1 MPGRKRTYV
10 QCTTCHDVKRQDNMA
25 RHLRSHQTQRGS
37 GLQVTQPEIEP
48 EDDFVTEKY
57 TWKNRNVIR
66 NHSPL
71 FPRDIRAIIIG
82 KSGVGKTTL
91 LTHLLLEPEL
101 LDYDTLMV
109 CGRSLKQP
117 EYEVMRCGFDKNLS
131 KKQIACLFEHQ
142 ERFGD
147 VEEFLEQYDGDCK
160 GGIEAT
166 FHDDVNAIPDPS
178 EWDPEKKNL
187 IVFDDIMLGP
197 QSTPEKYYT
206 RGRHSGVDSF
216 YIAQSYFPL
225 PRRTVRENSDIF
237 FFFRQDNKNLS
248 HIFQDHCA
256 IDGITF
262 DLFRNFCNTVWNE
275 DKHNFVTID
284 LTRTPADGKYRKN
297 LSGFWRPRDEVFKEI
312 PPTVNNHSTEVTEL

>member
-1 MPGRKRTYV
+1 
-10 QCTTCHDVKRQDNMA
+10 MA
-25 RHLRSHQTQRGS
+25 RHLRSHQRQRGS
-37 GLQVTQPEIEP
+37 GIPVTQPELEIEP

-57 TWKNRNVIR
+57 TWRNKNVIR

-71 FPRDIRAIIIG
+71 LPRDIRAIIIG

-109 CGRSLKQP
+109 CGRSLKQR

-131 KKQIACLFEHQ
+131 KKQIACLFEQQ
-142 ERFGD
+142 ERVGD
-147 VEEFLEQYDGDCK
+147 VEDFLEQYDGDCY

-166 FHDDVNAIPDPS
+166 FYDDVDAIPDPS

-206 RGRHSGVDSF
+206 RGRHSGVDSI

-225 PRRTVRENSDIF
+225 PAVPFAKIRTFSSSSNRTTKIF
-237 FFFRQDNKNLS
+237 LTSIRIIAPSMELHS
-248 HIFQDHCA
+248 IYSE
-256 IDGITF
+256 I
-262 DLFRNFCNTVWNE
+262 
-275 DKHNFVTID
+275 FVT
-284 LTRTPADGKYRKN
+284 
-297 LSGFWRPRDEVFKEI
+297 LSGQK
-312 PPTVNNHSTEVTEL
+312 TSTTL

>member
-1 MPGRKRTYV
+1 MPSKHKYSE
-10 QCTTCHDVKRQDNMA
+10 CPECHKVKRSDNLA
-25 RHLRSHQTQRGS
+25 KHLEVHQRQRGS
-37 GLQVTQPEIEP
+37 GLQVTQPEIEIEP

-57 TWKNRNVIR
+57 TCRNKNVIR

-71 FPRDIRAIIIG
+71 LPRDIRAIIIG

-91 LTHLLLEPEL
+91 LTHLLMEPEL

-117 EYEVMRCGFDKNLS
+117 EYVMMRAAFDKNFS
-131 KKQIACLFEHQ
+131 KAQTSQLFERQ
-142 ERFGD
+142 EAFDEMGID
-147 VEEFLEQYDGDCK
+147 GYLEQYEGDCK

-166 FHDDVNAIPDPS
+166 FHEDVDAIPDPS
-178 EWDPEKKNL
+178 NWDPEKKNL

-197 QSTPEKYYT
+197 QNTPEKYYT
-206 RGRHSGVDSF
+206 RGRHSGVDSI

-225 PRRTVRENSDIF
+225 PRSSIRCNANIF
-237 FFFRQDNKNLS
+237 FFFQQDNKNLH

-262 DLFRNFCNTVWNE
+262 DLFRNFCNTVWNQN
-275 DKHNFVTID
+275 KHNFVTID
-284 LTRTPADGKYRKN
+284 LTRAAVDGKYRKN
-297 LSGFWRPRDEVFKEI
+297 LSGFWMI
-312 PPTVNNHSTEVTEL
+312 PCTE